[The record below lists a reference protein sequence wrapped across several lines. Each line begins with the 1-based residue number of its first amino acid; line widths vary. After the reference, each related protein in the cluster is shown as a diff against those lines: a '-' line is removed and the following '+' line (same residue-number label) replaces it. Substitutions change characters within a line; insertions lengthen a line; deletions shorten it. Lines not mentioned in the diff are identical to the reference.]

1 LQRIERA
8 NPDHFRFPRETP
20 RQQRHTPFIADQREL
35 VELRDAVIG
44 LIAFVGLVAALVNR
58 AVVAF
63 MTVQRNATVLLPHI
77 TRKAAYDRRT
87 DGLHMTLTEWVD

>member
-1 LQRIERA
+1 MSQTISEQMKLKRERQLQRIERA

-44 LIAFVGLVAALVNR
+44 LIAFAGLVAALVT
-58 AVVAF
+58 APWWLA
-63 MTVQRNATVLLPHI
+63 
-77 TRKAAYDRRT
+77 
-87 DGLHMTLTEWVD
+87 

>member
-1 LQRIERA
+1 MSQTISEQMKLKRERQLQRIERA

-44 LIAFVGLVAALVNR
+44 LIAFAGLVAALVT
-58 AVVAF
+58 APWW
-63 MTVQRNATVLLPHI
+63 LP
-77 TRKAAYDRRT
+77 
-87 DGLHMTLTEWVD
+87 